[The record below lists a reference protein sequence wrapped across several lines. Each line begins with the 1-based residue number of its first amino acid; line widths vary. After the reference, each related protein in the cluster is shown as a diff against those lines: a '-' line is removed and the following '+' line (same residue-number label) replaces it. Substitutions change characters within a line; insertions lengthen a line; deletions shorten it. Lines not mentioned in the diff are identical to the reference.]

1 MAAPNPF
8 TIAKIVTEGV
18 RKKLNG
24 STPRAEELDRAT
36 EYGLEKVKRDI
47 MGVGKT
53 WRPLIVSDYSSTTS
67 GISQYDNPADFEA
80 WFAISVMQTGGSGT
94 ISSVTNSTT
103 IVLPGAETI
112 TQTEAEGKWLSI
124 VSGTGAGQS
133 RQIATYSATTRTAV
147 VSPAFT
153 TLPTNA
159 STYSIGTSMTPLKYL
174 PMKFFELFMSP
185 GTTGTPAYYS
195 VIPDDTYRKTVYYPT
210 PDGSYVLRRRY
221 YADLRKLDQSD
232 DLFETV
238 ISRWAAVFIQGV
250 YVWSLGEDDTR
261 YQQESAV
268 YHAMLQY
275 IATQDLDGTTVPP
288 VDAKKAEKDG

>member
-8 TIAKIVTEGV
+8 TIAKIVTEAV

-47 MGVGKT
+47 MGIGKT

-80 WFAISVMQTGGSGT
+80 WFAISVMEAGGSGT
-94 ISSVTNSTT
+94 IASVTNSTT
-103 IVLPGAETI
+103 IVLPGSESI
-112 TQTEAEGKWLSI
+112 TQSEAVGKWFSI
-124 VSGTGAGQS
+124 VTGTGAGQS
-133 RQIATYSATTRTAV
+133 RQIATYSATTKTAV

-153 TLPTNA
+153 VLPTNA
-159 STYSIGTSMTPLKYL
+159 STYSIGTSMTSLKYL

-185 GTTGTPAYYS
+185 GTQGTPAYYS
-195 VIPDDTYRKTVYYPT
+195 VIPDDTYRKTVYYPV
-210 PDGSYVLRRRY
+210 PDSTYVLRRRY

-232 DLFETV
+232 DLFETI

-250 YVWSLGEDDTR
+250 YVWSLGEDDSR

-268 YHAMLQY
+268 YQAMLQY
-275 IATQDLDGTTVPP
+275 IAAQDLDGTTIPP